1 MRMGGG
7 MGGGKGKG
15 LERRG
20 RVGKGGGVAM
30 CLPARVGLMRAV
42 LLVEGVVMADV
53 AVARAGVVMAWL
65 LQ

>member
-15 LERRG
+15 LERLG
-20 RVGKGGGVAM
+20 EGGVVV
-30 CLPARVGLMRAV
+30 CLPARVGLLRV
-42 LLVEGVVMADV
+42 LLVVEGVVVADIV
-53 AVARAGVVMAWL
+53 VARAGVVMVWL